1 MSCVVEA
8 AALTPPS
15 KRPILSKMAAVKR
28 SLLVLTCLLALRAS
42 SAITYV
48 PKCYCPGKDPYLA
61 RDANLKNKMYQLK
74 SEYTTNQLKINYRP
88 VLAKPGVPPVM
99 VLSKMFPEVTKRE
112 QEELTL
118 HQYIQLVDAKAAAVD
133 DR

>member
-1 MSCVVEA
+1 MGSSFKVRASKINCALLYKSYCYSNLVKADHGNLVSCVVEA

-15 KRPILSKMAAVKR
+15 KGPILSKMAAVKR

-61 RDANLKNKMYQLK
+61 RDANLKNKMYHLK

-88 VLAKPGVPPVM
+88 GWYLHGIYVP
-99 VLSKMFPEVTKRE
+99 
-112 QEELTL
+112 
-118 HQYIQLVDAKAAAVD
+118 
-133 DR
+133 